1 MMNFISPWWD
11 FQLRLKP
18 LPLILIA
25 LALSLAIACDNNFDE
40 QSPTTDLDDNS
51 SSLAIIQT
59 EKVESPTQSAT
70 AISKKAPDFSLPSI
84 QGRTFT
90 RSDFEGDKTV
100 LLVFYRAFW

>member
-11 FQLRLKP
+11 FQCRLKSSP
-18 LPLILIA
+18 IILIA
-25 LALSLAIACDNNFDE
+25 LALSLSIACNNNFDE
-40 QSPTTDLDDNS
+40 QSHTTDLDDNS
-51 SSLAIIQT
+51 SSSATIHN

-70 AISKKAPDFSLPSI
+70 SISKKAPDFSLPSI
-84 QGRTFT
+84 QGQTFT